1 MKTHRLL
8 LSVATAC
15 ALLAACDNRL
25 PEPDLPQINE
35 ERVPLELKVKASPAT
50 ETKGLIY
57 GTSMPE
63 GAVLGVAVVEPNL
76 NTYDGESLM
85 NIPYVAAMK
94 DGAQVWNPVNAPILL
109 SATTG
114 NGHAYY
120 PYSEDITSLK
130 EIPMR
135 ASSDHQVDYMYAKKV
150 NTLRK
155 NYPSA
160 GMTMYHAM
168 CGVRLCIKRGTYTGE
183 GVITAASVKG
193 DGLATSCMFDAISV
207 TRTEIQGAGEAIAP
221 PMEPITI
228 TPEVQNIDII
238 AVPTGLES
246 VIDIELC
253 IDGRTISLQTPRK
266 SY

>member
-1 MKTHRLL
+1 MKTHRLI
-8 LSVATAC
+8 LSAATAC

-25 PEPDLPQINE
+25 PEPDLPQTDD

-76 NTYDGESLM
+76 TTYDGESLM
-85 NIPYVAAMK
+85 NVPYIAATK
-94 DGAQVWNPVNAPILL
+94 DGAQVWNPVNDPILL
-109 SATTG
+109 SPTTG

-160 GMTMYHAM
+160 SMTMYHAM
-168 CGVRLCIKRGTYTGE
+168 CGVRLCIKRGT
-183 GVITAASVKG
+183 
-193 DGLATSCMFDAISV
+193 
-207 TRTEIQGAGEAIAP
+207 
-221 PMEPITI
+221 
-228 TPEVQNIDII
+228 
-238 AVPTGLES
+238 
-246 VIDIELC
+246 
-253 IDGRTISLQTPRK
+253 
-266 SY
+266 